1 MYEYIVNTYGL
12 DSPAVQQ
19 EIIMNIDRAVL
30 TLAGSMVLFSLAL
43 AWLVSPYGLLLTA
56 FVGANMLQASFTGW
70 CPAALMFRW
79 LGVRKGPA
87 FQ

>member
-1 MYEYIVNTYGL
+1 
-12 DSPAVQQ
+12 VQQ

-30 TLAGSMVLFSLAL
+30 TLSGSMVLFSLAL
-43 AWLVSPYGLLLTA
+43 GRLLSSYWLLLTA

-70 CPAALMFRW
+70 RPAALMFRR

>member
-1 MYEYIVNTYGL
+1 
-12 DSPAVQQ
+12 
-19 EIIMNIDRAVL
+19 
-30 TLAGSMVLFSLAL
+30 MVLFSLAL
-43 AWLVSPYGLLLTA
+43 AWLVSPYWLLLTA

-79 LGVRKGPA
+79 FGVRKGPA